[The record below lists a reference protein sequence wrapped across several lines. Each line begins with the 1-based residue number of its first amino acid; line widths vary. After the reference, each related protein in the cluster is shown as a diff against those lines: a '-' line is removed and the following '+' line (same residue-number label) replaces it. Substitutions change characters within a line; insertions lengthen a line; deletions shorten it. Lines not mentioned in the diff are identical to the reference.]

1 MDAIEQ
7 FERTVD
13 AATQMV
19 RSVSAS
25 DLGAPTPCTEW
36 TVQPLIEHMIGTN
49 NLFSTALTGDAG
61 QPPDNMAADLGASY
75 ARSAETAVAAW
86 QTPGALERT
95 LKLPMGEMP
104 AAMALTINLGD
115 QLLHTWDL
123 ARALSRPY
131 AMDPES
137 AEGVLTLLQQIVQ
150 PQFRGPGKGFAAEV
164 PCPADAMVQDRLLAF
179 SGRQP

>member
-1 MDAIEQ
+1 
-7 FERTVD
+7 
-13 AATQMV
+13 
-19 RSVSAS
+19 
-25 DLGAPTPCTEW
+25 
-36 TVQPLIEHMIGTN
+36 
-49 NLFSTALTGDAG
+49 
-61 QPPDNMAADLGASY
+61 MAADLGASY